1 MAGGGH
7 RHTHKMGKINCWLI
21 TFHTSYFHLTCASTT
36 MTMKGEHQSQRST
49 TTAALAVAICTF
61 FCAHVPIANAFSP
74 SSRAPAVSSTLPTPL
89 ISASCKPAA
98 YLSSVYEYRRD
109 ATALQSTATD
119 TSAASST
126 SVPRLPSS
134 AIEDL
139 SAKGYAIIP
148 NFLPPDL
155 VAVLNADVSSLR
167 SGSKF
172 NVARIGQDA
181 TNKLNTDIRVA
192 ETCFVG
198 RTKLQ
203 DCPDAAREILYDALD
218 GVRND
223 LSGNSVLDDKSS
235 STGELIKAAP
245 ALDSTLSELL
255 YAYYPQ
261 GGFYRRH
268 RDAIS
273 GSASVLR
280 CYSLLLYL
288 NENWTPED
296 EGQLRMHFDS
306 GGDFLPEGEGPNYID
321 VEPRGGTLV
330 LFKSDQVPHEVL
342 DTKAQRLAVVG
353 WYNRAVSAA
362 DIGELA
368 SNEDKMRAGM
378 LLAAAGLVTV
388 GLVSLLT

>member
-1 MAGGGH
+1 MA
-7 RHTHKMGKINCWLI
+7 
-21 TFHTSYFHLTCASTT
+21 TFTFAAFSHFDTYLTT
-36 MTMKGEHQSQRST
+36 MREHQDQSQRSA
-49 TTAALAVAICTF
+49 TAVALAAAICAL
-61 FCAHVPIANAFSP
+61 FCAHVSIANAFSP
-74 SSRAPAVSSTLPTPL
+74 TSTLPTPL
-89 ISASCKPAA
+89 GASRKQAA
-98 YLSSVYEYRRD
+98 YLY
-109 ATALQSTATD
+109 ATALQSIATD

-126 SVPRLPSS
+126 SIPRLPSS

-139 SAKGYAIIP
+139 SAQGYAIIP
-148 NFLPPDL
+148 NFLPPEL
-155 VAVLNADVSSLR
+155 VKDLNADVSSLR

-192 ETCFVG
+192 ETCFIG

-203 DCPDAAREILYDALD
+203 DCLDAARERLYDALD

-223 LSGNSVLDDKSS
+223 LSGNSVLDDKSP
-235 STGELIKAAP
+235 STGELIRAAP

-306 GGDFLPEGEGPNYID
+306 GGDFLPEGEEPNYID

-330 LFKSDQVPHEVL
+330 LFKSEQVPHEVL

-368 SNEDKMRAGM
+368 SDEDKMRAGM
-378 LLAAAGLVTV
+378 LLVAAGLVTV

>member
-1 MAGGGH
+1 
-7 RHTHKMGKINCWLI
+7 
-21 TFHTSYFHLTCASTT
+21 

-49 TTAALAVAICTF
+49 TTAALAVAICTL

-98 YLSSVYEYRRD
+98 YLSSVYEYHRD

-134 AIEDL
+134 AIVDL

-155 VAVLNADVSSLR
+155 VSDLNADVSSLR

-203 DCPDAAREILYDALD
+203 DCPDAARERLYDALD

-280 CYSLLLYL
+280 SYSLLLYL

>member
-1 MAGGGH
+1 
-7 RHTHKMGKINCWLI
+7 
-21 TFHTSYFHLTCASTT
+21 

-49 TTAALAVAICTF
+49 TTAALAVAICTL

-74 SSRAPAVSSTLPTPL
+74 TSRAPAVSSTLSTPL

-134 AIEDL
+134 AIVDL

-155 VAVLNADVSSLR
+155 VSDLNADVSSLR

-203 DCPDAAREILYDALD
+203 DCPDAARERLYDALD

-223 LSGNSVLDDKSS
+223 LSGNSVLDEKSP

>member
-1 MAGGGH
+1 
-7 RHTHKMGKINCWLI
+7 MGKINCWLI
-21 TFHTSYFHLTCASTT
+21 TLSHFLLSLCFDNSDDSDLTT
-36 MTMKGEHQSQRST
+36 MRGEHQSQRST
-49 TTAALAVAICTF
+49 TAAALAVAICTL
-61 FCAHVPIANAFSP
+61 FCANVPIANAFSP
-74 SSRAPAVSSTLPTPL
+74 TSRAPAVSSTLPTPL

-155 VAVLNADVSSLR
+155 VSDLNADVSSLR

-223 LSGNSVLDDKSS
+223 LSGNSVLDDKSN

-306 GGDFLPEGEGPNYID
+306 GGDFLPEGEEPNYID